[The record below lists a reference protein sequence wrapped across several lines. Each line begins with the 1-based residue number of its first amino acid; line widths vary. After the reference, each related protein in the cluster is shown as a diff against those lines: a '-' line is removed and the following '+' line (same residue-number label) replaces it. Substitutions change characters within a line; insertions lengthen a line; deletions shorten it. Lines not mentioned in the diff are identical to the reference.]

1 MKTLLKVLGIGI
13 MIIPLFFILY
23 LSQDWESN
31 REDIGYY
38 IALSLFGF
46 LIYLIGTQIGRTKVD
61 MNTKYYYNIM
71 DIQRQCVQ
79 DRAKPLK

>member
-13 MIIPLFFILY
+13 MIIPLLFVLY

-31 REDIGYY
+31 REVIGYY

-46 LIYLIGTQIGRTKVD
+46 LIYLIGTQLGRTKVD
-61 MNTKYYYNIM
+61 NYYNIM

>member
-13 MIIPLFFILY
+13 MIIPLLFVLY

-31 REDIGYY
+31 REVIGYF
-38 IALSLFGF
+38 IGLSVFGF
-46 LIYLIGTQIGRTKVD
+46 LIYLIGTQLGRTKVD
-61 MNTKYYYNIM
+61 NYYNIM

-79 DRAKPLK
+79 DKAKPFK